1 MMNRGVGL
9 AIGAVALS
17 VVCLAVPTAQQL
29 EFGARDVYVEAAE
42 ANKLAQE
49 KTPIPRMSDGKPNM
63 TGLWRASGIGAT
75 FIWEEHL
82 GGFGTAS
89 EGPSIIVDPPDG
101 VLPYQPWALTER
113 ERRRRPESAYEDNVT
128 KCMLPGMPRMMV
140 YNFSVAQTPGTVVI
154 FHETH
159 LATRVIRFDGRPPL
173 PAAIRLWM
181 GDPRGRWDG
190 DTLVVEST
198 NFNGEGWGNLG
209 GDVVTDALQM
219 VERFRMANANTMWW
233 EAIITD
239 PKAFSRPW
247 TMRFPAPHVK
257 RGVQPEDNNFD
268 YEDSCH
274 EGNADLKHIKTQ
286 HDAAYG
292 KNTQSR

>member
-1 MMNRGVGL
+1 
-9 AIGAVALS
+9 
-17 VVCLAVPTAQQL
+17 
-29 EFGARDVYVEAAE
+29 
-42 ANKLAQE
+42 
-49 KTPIPRMSDGKPNM
+49 
-63 TGLWRASGIGAT
+63 
-75 FIWEEHL
+75 
-82 GGFGTAS
+82 
-89 EGPSIIVDPPDG
+89 
-101 VLPYQPWALTER
+101 
-113 ERRRRPESAYEDNVT
+113 
-128 KCMLPGMPRMMV
+128 
-140 YNFSVAQTPGTVVI
+140 
-154 FHETH
+154 
-159 LATRVIRFDGRPPL
+159 
-173 PAAIRLWM
+173 M